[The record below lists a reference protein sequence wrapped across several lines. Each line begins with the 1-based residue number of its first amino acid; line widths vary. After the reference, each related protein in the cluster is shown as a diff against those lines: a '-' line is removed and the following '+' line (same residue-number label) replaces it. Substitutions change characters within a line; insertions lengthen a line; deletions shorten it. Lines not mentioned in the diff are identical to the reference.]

1 MADTKLTMLI
11 DLGTKMFNSNLEK
24 LKSKWDQTVDKMKV
38 KYNSLIEKLPAGMG
52 KAVDKLKTP
61 ITTAFAGMAV
71 AAGTMLTGAVK
82 QADTWHTQMAE
93 INVTAELSKK
103 ELQGL
108 SDKILEIGTKNATPL
123 DEVPKAFSRIISAGL
138 DVNQSLEAL
147 EPTLRA
153 AKAGFT
159 DIETVASA
167 GIATM
172 MSSGKGINRVYD
184 VLFET
189 VKEGNAEFRDIARY
203 LPKVLPLARNIGYEL
218 ESTAGA
224 YASLT
229 TKLSAEQSSTALEG
243 IMRTLSNADVA
254 MGKID
259 SKTGKYVSGFRSIG
273 INIFDSAGKIRP
285 LIDIIK
291 DLNKAFDGLTNE
303 QKIEKL
309 SKLGFDQATSM
320 GFGTLM
326 QDIAGLE
333 KATKATEGAQNA
345 LNKAYMDS
353 LTPTEQWGVIQNN
366 IKASMIKMGEKLL
379 PMVTTALEKLQPVFS
394 WIFDNIDAIVIVLG
408 TLATAWGAL
417 TVAVWANNI
426 AMYAN
431 PIGLIVAAIIV
442 LIGIITAAIVKYDE
456 WGASI
461 LLLMGPFG
469 MVISAIKSMYDHW
482 ESIKKAFQTEGI
494 IGGLKRIGQVLLDVI
509 LKPLE
514 QMLGWVGEL
523 TGWDW
528 AKKASGSVN
537 ELRGKM
543 DLIKPKEESTNKQ
556 PETPKTPSL
565 YGGETLGG
573 SFSEFGGKGGAGKKT
588 KTKLKN
594 DISKVEGD
602 AKQIR
607 NITIKFDNI
616 HKGDNIINSGSGKG
630 MTMQEFEDF
639 YNEMM
644 MRIIRNAETI

>member
-1 MADTKLTMLI
+1 
-11 DLGTKMFNSNLEK
+11 
-24 LKSKWDQTVDKMKV
+24 
-38 KYNSLIEKLPAGMG
+38 
-52 KAVDKLKTP
+52 
-61 ITTAFAGMAV
+61 
-71 AAGTMLTGAVK
+71 
-82 QADTWHTQMAE
+82 
-93 INVTAELSKK
+93 
-103 ELQGL
+103 
-108 SDKILEIGTKNATPL
+108 
-123 DEVPKAFSRIISAGL
+123 
-138 DVNQSLEAL
+138 
-147 EPTLRA
+147 
-153 AKAGFT
+153 
-159 DIETVASA
+159 
-167 GIATM
+167 
-172 MSSGKGINRVYD
+172 
-184 VLFET
+184 
-189 VKEGNAEFRDIARY
+189 
-203 LPKVLPLARNIGYEL
+203 
-218 ESTAGA
+218 
-224 YASLT
+224 
-229 TKLSAEQSSTALEG
+229 
-243 IMRTLSNADVA
+243 MRTLSNADVA

-273 INIFDSAGKIRP
+273 INIFDSTGKIRP

-442 LIGIITAAIVKYDE
+442 LIDIITAAIVKYDE

-482 ESIKKAFQTEGI
+482 ESIIKAFQTEGI

-514 QMLGWVGEL
+514 QMLSWVGKL

-528 AKKASGSVN
+528 AKNARGSVN

-543 DLIKPKEESTNKQ
+543 DLIKPKEENTNKQ
-556 PETPKTPSL
+556 PKTPKTPSL

-573 SFSEFGGKGGAGKKT
+573 GFSEFGGKGGAGKKT
-588 KTKLKN
+588 KDKLKN

-602 AKQIR
+602 AKQIK